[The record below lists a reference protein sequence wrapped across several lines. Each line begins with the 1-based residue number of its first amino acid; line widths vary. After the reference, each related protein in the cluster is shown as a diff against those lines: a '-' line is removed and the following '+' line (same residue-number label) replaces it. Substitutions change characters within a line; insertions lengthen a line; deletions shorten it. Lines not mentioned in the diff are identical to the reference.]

1 MKSMT
6 KEEIIT
12 GLKAA
17 VKPEE
22 EYFIEDDLID
32 AINQYPEPFELVEP
46 ILEIIATNPQVDFG
60 MPGDLVHF
68 VEQFYKHGY
77 EELLIASVRNHA
89 IAEHISGSVEKFA
102 ELMRNLKNDSSV
114 SVEIKNSIDDF
125 DWEY

>member
-60 MPGDLVHF
+60 MPGDLVGAIDMFDSYTF
-68 VEQFYKHGY
+68 VEVPREYGAAVLKAMKNAKIKGKS
-77 EELLIASVRNHA
+77 IN
-89 IAEHISGSVEKFA
+89 VEPANAK
-102 ELMRNLKNDSSV
+102 
-114 SVEIKNSIDDF
+114 
-125 DWEY
+125 

>member
-1 MKSMT
+1 MISMS
-6 KEEIIT
+6 KVEIIT

-68 VEQFYKHGY
+68 VEKFYNQGY
-77 EELLIASVRNHA
+77 EELLIASV
-89 IAEHISGSVEKFA
+89 IIQGTPPIQ
-102 ELMRNLKNDSSV
+102 SSRPITTDPR
-114 SVEIKNSIDDF
+114 S
-125 DWEY
+125 Y